1 MPRLESR
8 LSEPVPFV
16 DLVRMHGP
24 LVPRFERAFREVVLS
39 GRYHLGPQTQAFER
53 EFAAHEGAT
62 HGVGCASGSDA
73 LFLALRALDIG
84 AGDAVVTVSNS
95 FMATAES
102 IARTGA
108 QVIFA
113 EPQDGTRC
121 LDPLDLE
128 QILREPGAASIKAVI
143 PVHLYGRR
151 ADVDG
156 MRTVLAAAGRED
168 VEVIGDAAQAHGSP
182 GVAGDTRLTCY
193 SFYPAKNLGALGDS
207 GMVLTTDE
215 ALANRLRGLRNHG
228 RGGKHAVA
236 EIGLNSRFDE
246 IHAAILRIK
255 LEVLQDWNRSRRL
268 AAEAY
273 RTVLRDVP
281 GVTLPEDDGRHV
293 YHLFVIEV
301 EPGLRAEVV
310 AGLKQRG
317 IGVGQHYPVAT
328 HQMPPYPTDRPLPLT
343 ERQCASVVSLPMFPG
358 LRLDEVERV
367 GEALRD
373 TLHEANT

>member
-1 MPRLESR
+1 MAD
-8 LSEPVPFV
+8 PVPFV
-16 DLVRMHGP
+16 DLVRMHEP
-24 LVPRFERAFREVVLS
+24 LVERFQTAFGQVVRS
-39 GRYHLGPQTQAFER
+39 GRYHLGPHTKAFEQ
-53 EFAAHEGAT
+53 EFAAHEGAS

-73 LFLALRALDIG
+73 LFLALRALNIG
-84 AGDAVVTVSNS
+84 EGDAVVTVSNS

-121 LDPLDLE
+121 LDPLDLA
-128 QILREPGAASIKAVI
+128 QILGEPGAANIKAVI

-151 ADVDG
+151 ADIDG
-156 MRTVLAAAGRED
+156 IRTVLDAANRND
-168 VEVIGDAAQAHGSP
+168 IEVIGDAAQCHGSP
-182 GVAGDTRLTCY
+182 GIASDTRLTCY

-207 GMVLTTDE
+207 GMVLSTDE
-215 ALANRLRGLRNHG
+215 ALAERIRGLRNHG
-228 RGGKHAVA
+228 RAGKHAVA
-236 EIGLNSRFDE
+236 EVGVNSRFDE

-255 LEVLQDWNRSRRL
+255 LEVLNDWNQARRL
-268 AAEAY
+268 TAEAY

-301 EPGLRAEVV
+301 DPAIRGAVV

-317 IGVGQHYPVAT
+317 VGVGQHYPVAT

-343 ERQCASVVSLPMFPG
+343 ERLCASVVSLPMFPG

-373 TLHEANT
+373 TLHEAHT